1 MCVDTDTGCTPETYP
16 CSPHATV
23 QPQLSQGLLES
34 TVGAGVWPL
43 VSAAGRSPAEMGLP
57 LVHPLLGRERTV
69 LLVGARTATPAPTP
83 APSEG

>member
-57 LVHPLLGRERTV
+57 LVHPLLGAS
-69 LLVGARTATPAPTP
+69 GWGQDSN
-83 APSEG
+83 PSADSSSQ